1 MSKNVQIV
9 ETGEYFRS
17 AAHCARTLGV
27 STGMVVHCL
36 KGRRKTVAGCTVIY
50 AFVPK
55 GTPRQPCPRR
65 IIYDDLGHWY
75 EGYSHIARMHD
86 LTPAKART
94 VTMRNGGVF
103 PTRKPHNDL
112 FGPIGGAE
120 RAANHAPDRSAPE
133 QTY

>member
-50 AFVPK
+50 AFVPW
-55 GTPRQPCPRR
+55 GSPRYSCPRR
-65 IIYDDLGHWY
+65 IIYDDTGRWY
-75 EGYSHIARMHD
+75 EGYSHIARIHH
-86 LTPAKART
+86 LTPAKARSMT
-94 VTMRNGGVF
+94 IGNGGVF
-103 PTRKPHNDL
+103 PTRKAHHNDL
-112 FGPIGGAE
+112 FGPL
-120 RAANHAPDRSAPE
+120 
-133 QTY
+133 